1 MKERTPTINTS
12 ISRLRYIPAMLVATR
27 VLLGPILFLIAMR
40 GVAGGWLVL
49 GLTAAFLSD
58 IFDGI
63 LARRIGV
70 ATERLRVADSW
81 ADGWFYVWVI
91 LSVYQ
96 TVPKIIHAFRVP
108 LLAVIALQLFSY
120 SIDLIKYRRIAS
132 FHAYTAKAWGIS
144 LFVATIALLGF
155 HTGGVYLWAVIVM
168 GVLSNIDGL
177 AIKTVL
183 PEWRRDVPSV
193 FHALKLRR
201 REGRNHEKT
210 TEI

>member
-1 MKERTPTINTS
+1 
-12 ISRLRYIPAMLVATR
+12 
-27 VLLGPILFLIAMR
+27 
-40 GVAGGWLVL
+40 LVL

-81 ADGWFYVWVI
+81 ADGWFYVWII
-91 LSVYQ
+91 LAVCR
-96 TVPKIIHAFRVP
+96 TVPQIIHAFRIP
-108 LLAVIALQLFSY
+108 LLAVITLQLFSY

-155 HTGGVYLWAVIVM
+155 RTGGVYLWAVIWM
-168 GVLSNIDGL
+168 GVLSNLDGI
-177 AIKTVL
+177 AIKSVL
-183 PEWRRDVPSV
+183 PEWRRDVPSF

-201 REGRNHEKT
+201 REDQNQG
-210 TEI
+210 

>member
-1 MKERTPTINTS
+1 MI
-12 ISRLRYIPAMLVATR
+12 
-27 VLLGPILFLIAMR
+27 
-40 GVAGGWLVL
+40 L

-63 LARRIGV
+63 VARRIGV

-91 LSVYQ
+91 LSVCQ

-168 GVLSNIDGL
+168 GILSNLDGL

-183 PEWRRDVPSV
+183 PEWRRDVPSI

-201 REGRNHEKT
+201 AYSQNREESEK
-210 TEI
+210 

>member
-1 MKERTPTINTS
+1 M
-12 ISRLRYIPAMLVATR
+12 
-27 VLLGPILFLIAMR
+27 
-40 GVAGGWLVL
+40 VL

-81 ADGWFYVWVI
+81 ADGWFYVWII
-91 LSVYQ
+91 LAVCR
-96 TVPKIIHAFRVP
+96 TVPQIIHAFRIP
-108 LLAVIALQLFSY
+108 LLAVITLQLFSY

-155 HTGGVYLWAVIVM
+155 RTGGVYLWAVIWM
-168 GVLSNIDGL
+168 GVLSNLDGI
-177 AIKTVL
+177 AIKSVL
-183 PEWRRDVPSV
+183 PEWRRDVPSF

-201 REGRNHEKT
+201 REDQNQG
-210 TEI
+210 